1 MQAKALEEAQRKA
14 AEEAQ
19 IKAEVEAKVQ
29 MLAVSCVCM
38 F

>member
-1 MQAKALEEAQRKA
+1 MQAKALEEEQRKA
-14 AEEAQ
+14 VEEAE
-19 IKAEVEAKVQ
+19 AGAKVQ